1 MADAVYFTHL
11 LTDSELRVFPDKS
24 LYPGLQKAL
33 DALGLT
39 SPTDVQQRSFDDIV
53 AGKDLLVSAP
63 TGTGKTLAFLLP
75 VIERLC
81 VQTTPADAGV
91 LALILSPTRELAR
104 QLYKQCEALLGSTP
118 IHAALLTGGEEFKYQ
133 GALLRKNPEIV
144 VATTG
149 RLVELIDKDMIDLSG
164 LQTLVLDEADRML
177 DMGFSPDVM
186 RIAEATNNNR
196 QTLMFSATLQ
206 HQGILALGQSLL
218 NSAEFIDVRR
228 EEDSPALIRHCIT
241 LADDRSH
248 KEKLLAW
255 LLGNLPHQRA
265 MVFTNTRDN
274 ADRLGGLIRY
284 HKHKAGVLHGEK
296 EQSIRKNLLDQF
308 RDGKLTVL
316 VASDVAA
323 RGLDIRDVDLVINFD
338 FPRRG
343 DDYTHRVGR
352 TGRAGS
358 EGTAV
363 SLISPQEWDL
373 MINIQRY
380 LKLAFERLPVKAL
393 PGRFTG
399 PKKVKKSGKSV
410 GTKKKKKTSG
420 ADKQNKVR
428 GKLASKPAQRL
439 TGNETVK
446 RKSKGLKP
454 D

>member
-1 MADAVYFTHL
+1 M
-11 LTDSELRVFPDKS
+11 FPDTP

-33 DALGLT
+33 DDLGLT
-39 SPTDVQQRSFDDIV
+39 SPTEVQQRTFELAL
-53 AGKDLLVSAP
+53 AGQDLLVSAP

-75 VIERLC
+75 LIQKLC
-81 VQTTPADAGV
+81 TTRADNQAGV

-104 QLYKQCEALLGSTP
+104 QLYKQCEALTGSTP
-118 IHAALLTGGEEFKYQ
+118 VHAALLTGGEEFKFQ
-133 GALLRKNPEIV
+133 AATLRKNPEIV

-149 RLVELIDKDMIDLSG
+149 RLVELLDKDLIDIAG
-164 LQTLVLDEADRML
+164 LQALVLDEADRML
-177 DMGFSPDVM
+177 DMGFGPDVL
-186 RIAEATNNNR
+186 RIAGAANADR
-196 QTLMFSATLQ
+196 QTLMFSATLG
-206 HQGILALGQSLL
+206 QGINDLGQSLL
-218 NSAEFIDVRR
+218 RAPQSIEVRT
-228 EEDSPALIRHCIT
+228 EEDAPALIDHRIT

-265 MVFTNTRDN
+265 LVFTNTRDN

-296 EQSIRKNLLDQF
+296 QQSIRKNLLDQF

-352 TGRAGS
+352 TGRAGAR
-358 EGTAV
+358 GTAV
-363 SLISPQEWDL
+363 SLVSPQEWDL
-373 MINIQRY
+373 MVNIQRY
-380 LKLAFERLPVKAL
+380 LKLTFKRLPVKAL
-393 PGRFTG
+393 QGKFTG

-410 GTKKKKKTSG
+410 GSKKKKTG
-420 ADKQNKVR
+420 RTATPEKAKKLRNKL
-428 GKLASKPAQRL
+428 GTKPAQRL
-439 TGNETVK
+439 TGNETIK
-446 RKSKGLKP
+446 RKGKGLKP